1 MSQKLYVPERN
12 LAVRKVS
19 RQSPGERQISVS
31 HVGSGAVPG
40 SSGSAATSEVLTKDW
55 FIF

>member
-1 MSQKLYVPERN
+1 MPGHG

-31 HVGSGAVPG
+31 HVGSGEVPG
-40 SSGSAATSEVLTKDW
+40 SSGSAATRLVLAKDW